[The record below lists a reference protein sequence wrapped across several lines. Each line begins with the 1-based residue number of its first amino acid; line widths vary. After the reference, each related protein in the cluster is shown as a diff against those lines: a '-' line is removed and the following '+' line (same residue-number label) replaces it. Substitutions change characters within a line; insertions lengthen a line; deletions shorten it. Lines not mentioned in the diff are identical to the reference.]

1 MNSPYINGLMSAL
14 VSIHFVVLLAFGLL
28 VWASGCSALQPA
40 TKSQSMTTTA
50 FGLPAIVVVSTT
62 TQAATNSGDDSGTN
76 TQAITNGIAPV
87 TDVKVTPGL

>member
-1 MNSPYINGLMSAL
+1 MSAL
-14 VSIHFVVLLAFGLL
+14 RHLAAFL
-28 VWASGCSALQPA
+28 VGVAVGGCSALQPA

-76 TQAITNGIAPV
+76 TQSITNGIAPV
-87 TDVKVTPGL
+87 TDVKVSPLP

>member
-1 MNSPYINGLMSAL
+1 MKITSKDGLLNAL
-14 VSIHFVVLLAFGLL
+14 VGIGFVMLLVFGLL